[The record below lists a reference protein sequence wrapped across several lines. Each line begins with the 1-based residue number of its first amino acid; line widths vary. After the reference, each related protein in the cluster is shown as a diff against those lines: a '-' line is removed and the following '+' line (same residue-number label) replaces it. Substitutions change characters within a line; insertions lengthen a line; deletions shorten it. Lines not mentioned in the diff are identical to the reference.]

1 MTNAA
6 IEIKDLRFAYG
17 RKKVLTGVNLE
28 VPTGSIFGFL
38 GRNGAGKTTLIKTLL
53 GLQKPAAGR
62 ASILGLDCFDSALE
76 IRKRIGYM
84 AEDQQM
90 YGWMTVGQIINWV
103 AGFYPNWDTAFTDQL
118 TDMLRLSKGTKVKA
132 LSKGQNSSLALLL
145 SLGHHPELVILD
157 DPTLGL
163 DPIARKDFLRHVID
177 LLQTNNVT
185 VFFSSHLLYEIEPV
199 ADHIAIL
206 DGGVIR
212 THGPTESL
220 RDGVRRF
227 IFTPKPVA
235 DFSAIPGLLDVM
247 HTGGNVSVTIEN
259 CDDEKRRQLKQL
271 SQNGFEETAL
281 NLDEIFEAYVIG
293 NQGKRLTTEI
303 TE

>member
-1 MTNAA
+1 MTDTA
-6 IEIKDLRFAYG
+6 IEIRDLQFHYG
-17 RKKVLTGVNLE
+17 RKKVLTGVNLD
-28 VPTGSIFGFL
+28 VPKGSIFGFL

-53 GLQKPAAGR
+53 GLQKPEGGR
-62 ASILGLDCFDSALE
+62 GTILGLDCFDDAMA

-90 YGWMTVGQIINWV
+90 YGWMTVGQIIKWV
-103 AGFYPNWDTAFTDQL
+103 AGFYPNWDTAFTDKL
-118 TDMLRLSKGTKVKA
+118 ADMLRLAKMTKVKA

-145 SLGHHPELVILD
+145 ALGHHPELVILD

-177 LLQTNNVT
+177 LLQSNGVT

-206 DGGVIR
+206 DEGVIR
-212 THGPTESL
+212 KTGKTDSL
-220 RDGVRRF
+220 RESIRKY
-227 IFTPKPVA
+227 IFTPRPGA
-235 DFSAIPGLLDVM
+235 DFSTIDGVLDVYDDGKS
-247 HTGGNVSVTIEN
+247 HSITIEDCN
-259 CDDEKRRQLKQL
+259 DEKRKQL
-271 SQNGFEETAL
+271 GAFSQNGMVETAL

-293 NQGKRLTTEI
+293 KVPGGR
-303 TE
+303 

>member
-1 MTNAA
+1 MTNMA
-6 IEIKDLRFAYG
+6 IEIKNLHFSYG
-17 RKKVLTGVNLE
+17 RKKVLTGVDLD

-53 GLQKPAAGR
+53 GLQKPSAGTEML
-62 ASILGLDCFDSALE
+62 LGLDCFEHAME
-76 IRKRIGYM
+76 IRERIGYM

-90 YGWMTVGQIINWV
+90 YGWMRVGQIINWV
-103 AGFYPNWDTAFTDQL
+103 AGFYPNWDMTFTDKL
-118 TDMLRLSKGTKVKA
+118 VDILRLSKNTKVKA

-145 SLGHHPELVILD
+145 ALGHHPELVILD

-163 DPIARKDFLRHVID
+163 DPIARKDFLRHVIE
-177 LLQTNNVT
+177 LLQSNGVT

-212 THGPTESL
+212 KTGKTEDL
-220 RDGVRRF
+220 RDSVRRF
-227 IFTPKPVA
+227 LLSPKPNVN
-235 DFSAIPGLLDVM
+235 FSGIAGLLDVM
-247 HTGGNVSVTIEN
+247 HSGESVSVTVED
-259 CDDEKRRQLKQL
+259 CDDAKRARLKQL
-271 SQNGFEETAL
+271 SQNGFTETAL

-293 NQGKRLTTEI
+293 NKGQMLSAG
-303 TE
+303 